1 MGMAGHAMIARD
13 DGAVFVHLHPAGTIS
28 VAAQE
33 TFQLRQ
39 PGDTI
44 RGLLGRRLTE
54 MHTSREP
61 GAGSREQDPHLSTGA
76 PCSLLPAPCSLS
88 FPYAFPQPGHY
99 RLWVQVKRD
108 RRILTGVFDADVAR
122 AP

>member
-1 MGMAGHAMIARD
+1 MLFRS
-13 DGAVFVHLHPAGTIS
+13 HLHPAGTIS

-108 RRILTGVFDADVAR
+108 GRILTGVFDADVAR